1 MQRKTKTQSA
11 VSTRMPRKSVSLP
24 ADVQEQLER
33 IADRK
38 KVSFAWVVREAVD
51 RYLEAET
58 PLFRQ

>member
-1 MQRKTKTQSA
+1 
-11 VSTRMPRKSVSLP
+11 MPRKSVSLP